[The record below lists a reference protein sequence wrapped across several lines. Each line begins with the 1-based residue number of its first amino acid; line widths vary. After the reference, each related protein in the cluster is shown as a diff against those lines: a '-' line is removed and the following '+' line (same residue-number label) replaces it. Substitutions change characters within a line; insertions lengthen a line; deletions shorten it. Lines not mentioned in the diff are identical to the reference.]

1 MLRTSR
7 ACLPACLV
15 ILGCVSALSSDESF
29 LLPYSHE
36 EDVAPPCPPPAVDT
50 SGWKRISARSAP
62 ISFLLPPGWA
72 SAPCRPHHPSVELWC
87 DRPDGNEVTL
97 QVFRGVPEAPDG
109 NPGSWH
115 PTLYFSRC
123 EEEIAG
129 QRVWLS
135 TGIHTG
141 YSHVAHAAGAWMLS
155 DSSYAYLSGVAE
167 RRGAVEQAL
176 MVLRTVRLEQ

>member
-7 ACLPACLV
+7 TCFPACLV
-15 ILGCVSALSSDESF
+15 ILGCVSAPL
-29 LLPYSHE
+29 
-36 EDVAPPCPPPAVDT
+36 
-50 SGWKRISARSAP
+50 
-62 ISFLLPPGWA
+62 
-72 SAPCRPHHPSVELWC
+72 
-87 DRPDGNEVTL
+87 TL
-97 QVFRGVPEAPDG
+97 QVFHGAREAPDG
-109 NPGSWH
+109 NPGSSH

-141 YSHVAHAAGAWMLS
+141 YSHVAHAAGAWRLS
-155 DSSYAYLSGVAE
+155 DTTYAHLSGMAV
-167 RRGAVEQAL
+167 RRDAVEQAL